1 MPEPWATF
9 AALLR
14 NLNTLN
20 AMVFIFTVKDGI
32 QNIPSNSQKLQA
44 MYLHLI
50 GSRILKRV
58 VDCSFS
64 DNSGDLVRAVF
75 CQPGRPPAIVDS
87 SAPGTQTRRRK

>member
-1 MPEPWATF
+1 MPEPGAAF

-20 AMVFIFTVKDGI
+20 AMVFIFTVKNGI

-44 MYLHLI
+44 VHLPLTR
-50 GSRILKRV
+50 SRILKRV

-64 DNSGDLVRAVF
+64 DNSGDLVQAVF
-75 CQPGRPPAIVDS
+75 YQPGRPFAIVDS